1 MNEIGK
7 LTFYETI
14 IFWWCETLEW
24 TVEEIG
30 PEREPVEADRK
41 LIKFFSKKNQAN
53 IVEILG
59 ERTGA

>member
-41 LIKFFSKKNQAN
+41 LIEIFSKKNQAT
-53 IVEILG
+53 IV
-59 ERTGA
+59 

>member
-14 IFWWCETLEW
+14 IFWWRETLEW

-41 LIKFFSKKNQAN
+41 LIEIFSKKNQAN
-53 IVEILG
+53 RVEVWG
-59 ERTGA
+59 GRTGA